1 MSLEIQ
7 ADKYKDLKL
16 RLDGLL
22 KPGEQHKR
30 NILLDGLYASL
41 PRDQQAKVLAFSAEI
56 MPGGYTNWH
65 CHNGAT
71 FFVCT
76 QGIFEAH
83 FQEGVLVK
91 ARAGDV
97 YSEPIGKFHRGHNPH
112 PELTYSCIG
121 LCLTSPD
128 RDHITSLSDRPW

>member
-1 MSLEIQ
+1 MQL
-7 ADKYKDLKL
+7 ADYRDLKL
-16 RLDGLL
+16 ELDGFL

-30 NILLDGLYASL
+30 NVLLETVYGSL
-41 PRDQQAKVLAFSAEI
+41 PKDAQANVLVFSAEI
-56 MPGGYTNWH
+56 APGGYTAWH

-76 QGIFEAH
+76 QGLFEAH

-91 ARAGDV
+91 AKAGDV
-97 YSEPIGKFHRGHNPH
+97 YSEPIAKFHRGHNPH
-112 PELTYSCIG
+112 RELVYSCIG

-128 RDHITSLSDRPW
+128 REHLTSSQERPW